1 MKNIKLVCD
10 KNFVIFNYG
19 ATKESFCL
27 NELDC
32 VFRRGSDIFFIQG
45 AQKTEFMP
53 TVKVEVVKGYFK
65 DLCKALG
72 GSRRF
77 VMCGED
83 TVLNTEKILD
93 YSVAKNQKILTLCFE
108 SSNITCEFNSNEEL
122 KQAEDLISGFINCDQ
137 NKL

>member
-10 KNFVIFNYG
+10 KNFIIFDYDT
-19 ATKESFCL
+19 TKEFFYL

-45 AQKTEFMP
+45 GQKTEFMP
-53 TVKVEVVKGYFK
+53 TVEVDLVKGYFK
-65 DLCKALG
+65 DLCKALKN
-72 GSRRF
+72 SRRF

-93 YSVAKNQKILTLCFE
+93 YSVANNQKMLTLCFE
-108 SSNITCEFNSNEEL
+108 SSNITCEFKSNEEL
-122 KQAEDLISGFINCDQ
+122 KQAEDLISGFINYDQ